1 VIRLEKT
8 EVWLP
13 ERKKKQMAV
22 EPATLK
28 LLNYLKILWEGEH
41 LYLNFKRRNQ
51 AEGETRVGRKTSTS
65 LGFAK

>member
-1 VIRLEKT
+1 MFDSLR
-8 EVWLP
+8 
-13 ERKKKQMAV
+13 KKQMAE

-41 LYLNFKRRNQ
+41 LYLNFKKRNQ
-51 AEGETRVGRKTSTS
+51 AEGETRVGRNISTG